1 MPRWRRSRRGGRR
14 HAPFGTRRIRPF
26 ARLRSSDAGS
36 LPIPGRTSTTSSV
49 YTGDRSNSRSSKG
62 LSGTTK
68 RQRTVVLRGEN
79 GTGRV
84 QVYRCDAKRH
94 LSLLRTHTHTHTH
107 GGMRKSIDHDTEPT
121 KRENTFLAEWNEIDH
136 RGFRG
141 GRKVSRVFEVL
152 GVTETVS
159 SHTRV
164 EKQETAKTPSV
175 TKLSV
180 ARAPFASYSSLRQQ
194 VVAVTG
200 NQSMIS
206 GRGNQIRLREND
218 RTPRRAHVSYLPRI
232 SKAHRP
238 TDPGGTRERARS
250 RYDFG
255 CTPACAR
262 GHVTGVRIAHIQV
275 TGSNVSL
282 VVDRRGNSSGFS
294 CTVGKRARER
304 SRGDTFRGS

>member
-1 MPRWRRSRRGGRR
+1 
-14 HAPFGTRRIRPF
+14 
-26 ARLRSSDAGS
+26 
-36 LPIPGRTSTTSSV
+36 
-49 YTGDRSNSRSSKG
+49 
-62 LSGTTK
+62 
-68 RQRTVVLRGEN
+68 
-79 GTGRV
+79 
-84 QVYRCDAKRH
+84 
-94 LSLLRTHTHTHTH
+94 
-107 GGMRKSIDHDTEPT
+107 MRKSIDHDTEPT

-218 RTPRRAHVSYLPRI
+218 RTPRRAHVSYPPRI